1 MTESIIEQPLGK
13 IMRALSFAAA
23 KHRDQRRKNV
33 QASPYINHP
42 IALASILADE
52 VGIIDPSVICAALL
66 HDTIEDTE
74 TTADELVHHFGQ
86 EITSI
91 VMEVTDDKS
100 LPKVERKQRQ
110 IDHAATISDKAK
122 LVKLADKISNLRDI
136 AASPPA
142 EWGIERKQQYF
153 NWAAEVVDQVRGV
166 NPRLEALFDLAVGE
180 RPKDENSSSGTTQPP
195 KKGSHPIHPNIV
207 EAGPETYGTAIAIGG

>member
-1 MTESIIEQPLGK
+1 MTESVIEQPRSK

-23 KHRDQRRKNV
+23 KHRDQRRKDV

-91 VMEVTDDKS
+91 VMEVTDDSKS
-100 LPKVERKQRQ
+100 LPKGERKQRQ
-110 IDHAATISDKAK
+110 IELT
-122 LVKLADKISNLRDI
+122 
-136 AASPPA
+136 
-142 EWGIERKQQYF
+142 QQ
-153 NWAAEVVDQVRGV
+153 Q
-166 NPRLEALFDLAVGE
+166 
-180 RPKDENSSSGTTQPP
+180 S
-195 KKGSHPIHPNIV
+195 
-207 EAGPETYGTAIAIGG
+207 AIRQSW